1 MNTTS
6 EWFAGVPQCW
16 PVIPIKHGF
25 RLIGSGTTPPT
36 GEARFYDGTIPW
48 VNTSELRENVV
59 LQTDKTLTTEAIEEF
74 TALKTYPVG
83 TVLFAMYGATI
94 GRVAIL
100 GVPATVN
107 QAVCAL
113 ADPSRFTPRFVF
125 YGLQA
130 SREFLAACS
139 TGGGQ
144 PNLNA
149 EKVREHKLP
158 CPDLQTQRAIA
169 DYLDRETARLDELVA
184 AKERVL
190 GLLAE
195 KRRALITRAVTR
207 GLDRRVP
214 LRDSG
219 IPWLGEIPAHWELCH
234 LKRVLA
240 TIDYGISESVGP
252 VGAVAVLRMGDIQ
265 DGEVEY
271 SKLGFVDA
279 VDQALLLRPGDLL
292 FNRTNSLE
300 QIGKVALFR
309 RKADYPVSY
318 ASYLVRLRCG
328 SRVLPE
334 FLNWLLNSAFPVA
347 WGRSEALPAIGQANL
362 NPNRYGYL
370 PMALPPLEEQKDII
384 AAIHGAIGKLDAV
397 RAATERTII
406 LLKERRAAL
415 IAAAVTGQIDAA
427 DFPAPVEFAPKE
439 RSC

>member
-1 MNTTS
+1 MNGTS
-6 EWFAGVPQCW
+6 EWFAGIPQCW
-16 PVIPIKHGF
+16 PAIPIKHGF

-59 LQTDKTLTTEAIEEF
+59 FQTDKTLTTEAIEEL
-74 TALKTYPVG
+74 TALRAYPVG

-130 SREFLAACS
+130 SREFLAASS

-158 CPDLQTQRAIA
+158 CPDPQTQRAIA
-169 DYLDRETARLDELVA
+169 DYLDRETARLDALVA

-207 GLDRRVP
+207 GLDLRVP

-219 IPWLGEIPAHWELCH
+219 IPWLGEIPAHWELKRAKWLFWERDQRSTTGEEVLLSLRMERGLVPHNTVSLKQTQPDELVGYKQVSTGEIVVNRMRAASGLVAIAPQDGLVSPDYAVFRVSPSANAEYFTH
-234 LKRVLA
+234 LFKTELMQAVFR
-240 TIDYGISESVGP
+240 SESTGL
-252 VGAVAVLRMGDIQ
+252 GTGSSGFLRLYSESFLCLWLPYPPAREKAAILAH
-265 DGEVEY
+265 VEDELA
-271 SKLGFVDA
+271 KL
-279 VDQALLLRPGDLL
+279 
-292 FNRTNSLE
+292 
-300 QIGKVALFR
+300 
-309 RKADYPVSY
+309 
-318 ASYLVRLRCG
+318 
-328 SRVLPE
+328 
-334 FLNWLLNSAFPVA
+334 
-347 WGRSEALPAIGQANL
+347 
-362 NPNRYGYL
+362 
-370 PMALPPLEEQKDII
+370 
-384 AAIHGAIGKLDAV
+384 AAIH
-397 RAATERTII
+397 AATERTVT

-415 IAAAVTGQIDAA
+415 IAAAVTGQIDVGATA
-427 DFPAPVEFAPKE
+427 
-439 RSC
+439 